1 MLYLFLFSLLVFPQE
16 DSFKYTGSIGFSA
29 VDSLVSP
36 YLCTVDSQG
45 TVWIVSTNTV
55 KSSAEH
61 SVYKAAAGSQV
72 FTLVK
77 KFGTA
82 DSVRNIT
89 GIAAVGNDIFI
100 SARLLA
106 PAGTGM
112 PDYYPYSEM
121 FYFPGGNAA
130 SMVTLKGPE
139 HSYGTW
145 FTAITA
151 DKAGYI
157 YLGQSYL
164 VTVGTLDGRKNSS
177 AFGSAIDYARVDW
190 NTAMEPGGG
199 LTNPNVADLIRDIA
213 VDPSADYS
221 DTASVVYTSRNS
233 SADPGG
239 ETVGGIAA
247 WTGGSNTS
255 PLSYHAAR
263 VTDLSGFLTF
273 KYNAPYGIAVHP
285 STKYLYVCGTDDSKK
300 WVKGFF
306 ITGNFAIQAAELPSS
321 TSADMQDASG
331 APFVAPADIAFN
343 SDGTEAYVVDESA
356 LKVFKFS
363 TKATAVNENNLSV
376 KSFEVSQNYPNPFNP
391 STSIRIYVP
400 AASRLKAE
408 VFNILG
414 EKVAQL
420 VNKDVSAGYQTINF
434 NASGLS
440 SGVYLC
446 KVTSGNFSKTIKMTI
461 NK

>member
-1 MLYLFLFSLLVFPQE
+1 MLFFLFSSLLVFPQE
-16 DSFKYTGSIGFSA
+16 DTFKYTGSIGFSSA
-29 VDSLVSP
+29 DSLVSP
-36 YLCTVDSQG
+36 YLCAVDSQG
-45 TVWIVSTNTV
+45 TLWVVSTNTV
-55 KSSAEH
+55 NSAAEH
-61 SVYKAAAGSQV
+61 SVYKAASGSQV

-77 KFGTA
+77 KFSTE

-89 GIAAVGNDIFI
+89 GITAVGNDIFI
-100 SARLLA
+100 SARMIA
-106 PAGTGM
+106 PDGTEM
-112 PDYYPYSEM
+112 PDYYPYSEI
-121 FYFPGGNAA
+121 FYLPGGDA
-130 SMVTLKGPE
+130 SAMVTLKGPD

-145 FTAITA
+145 YTAITA

-157 YLGQSYL
+157 YFGQSYL
-164 VTVGTLDGRKNSS
+164 VTVGTLDGRKSS
-177 AFGSAIDYARVDW
+177 SNFANTVGYSYIDW
-190 NTAMEPGGG
+190 STAMEPGGG
-199 LTNPNVADLIRDIA
+199 LTYPNIADLIRDIA
-213 VDPSADYS
+213 IDPSADYS
-221 DTASVVYTSRNS
+221 DTASVIYTSRNS

-239 ETVGGIAA
+239 ESVGGIAA
-247 WTGGSNTS
+247 WTGGNNSS
-255 PLSYHAAR
+255 PGSYHAAR

-273 KYNAPYGIAVHP
+273 STSAPYGIAVHP

-306 ITGNFAIQAAELPSS
+306 ITGDFAIQAAELPSS
-321 TSADMQDASG
+321 TSADLQDADG
-331 APFVAPADIAFN
+331 APFVAPADVVFN
-343 SDGTEAYVVDESA
+343 SDGTEAYVVDEGA

-363 TKATAVNENNLSV
+363 TKTTAVNENNLTV
-376 KSFEVSQNYPNPFNP
+376 KNFEVSQNYPNPFNP
-391 STSIRIYVP
+391 STSIRVYVP

-408 VFNILG
+408 VYNVIG

-420 VNKDVSAGYQTINF
+420 INTDVSAGYQTINF